1 VPEHFARCPFVIQ
14 TKSSPYPS
22 ELGAGIRKTNRDVS
36 KDRLNH
42 NPRKRNVMNEKN
54 TNRTR
59 VVTFRLTTREYE
71 KIEASFKTTTCR
83 KLSDYMRYV
92 LLEKKLTVFTRN
104 KSMDDFMAELIL
116 LRNELN
122 AIGNNYNQ
130 VVKRLHL
137 LQTIPEFKTW
147 LFINESAKENL
158 VKKVDEIKL
167 RINQF
172 SDKWSQE

>member
-1 VPEHFARCPFVIQ
+1 
-14 TKSSPYPS
+14 
-22 ELGAGIRKTNRDVS
+22 
-36 KDRLNH
+36 
-42 NPRKRNVMNEKN
+42 
-54 TNRTR
+54 
-59 VVTFRLTTREYE
+59 
-71 KIEASFKTTTCR
+71 
-83 KLSDYMRYV
+83 
-92 LLEKKLTVFTRN
+92 
-104 KSMDDFMAELIL
+104 MDDFMTELIL

-130 VVKRLHL
+130 VVKKLHL

-147 LFINESAKENL
+147 LFINESAKESL

>member
-1 VPEHFARCPFVIQ
+1 
-14 TKSSPYPS
+14 
-22 ELGAGIRKTNRDVS
+22 
-36 KDRLNH
+36 
-42 NPRKRNVMNEKN
+42 MNEPK

-59 VVTFRLTTREYE
+59 IVTLRLTTLEYE
-71 KIEASFKTTTCR
+71 KIEANFKTTTCR
-83 KLSDYMRYV
+83 KLSDYMRYI
-92 LLEKKLTVFTRN
+92 LLEKRLTVFTRN
-104 KSMDDFMAELIL
+104 KSMDDFMTELIL

-130 VVKRLHL
+130 VVKKLHL

-147 LFINESAKENL
+147 LFINESAKESL

>member
-1 VPEHFARCPFVIQ
+1 
-14 TKSSPYPS
+14 
-22 ELGAGIRKTNRDVS
+22 
-36 KDRLNH
+36 
-42 NPRKRNVMNEKN
+42 MNETK

-59 VVTFRLTTREYE
+59 VVTLRLTMGEYE
-71 KIEASFKTTTCR
+71 RITTNFKTTTCR

-92 LLEKKLTVFTRN
+92 LLEKKLTVFKRN

-130 VVKRLHL
+130 VVKKLHL

-147 LFINESAKENL
+147 FFINESAKESL

>member
-1 VPEHFARCPFVIQ
+1 
-14 TKSSPYPS
+14 
-22 ELGAGIRKTNRDVS
+22 
-36 KDRLNH
+36 
-42 NPRKRNVMNEKN
+42 MNEKK

-59 VVTFRLTTREYE
+59 VVTLRLTTIEYE
-71 KIEASFKTTTCR
+71 TIRANFKTTTCR

-92 LLEKKLTVFTRN
+92 LLEKKLTVFSRS
-104 KSMDDFMAELIL
+104 KSMDDFMTELIL

-130 VVKRLHL
+130 VVKKLHL

-147 LFINESAKENL
+147 LFINEAAKEGL

>member
-1 VPEHFARCPFVIQ
+1 
-14 TKSSPYPS
+14 
-22 ELGAGIRKTNRDVS
+22 
-36 KDRLNH
+36 
-42 NPRKRNVMNEKN
+42 MNEKK

-59 VVTFRLTTREYE
+59 LVTLRLTVTEYE
-71 KIEASFKTTTCR
+71 KIEANFKTTTCR
-83 KLSDYMRYV
+83 KLSDYMRHV
-92 LLEKKLTVFTRN
+92 LLEKRLTVFTRN
-104 KSMDDFMAELIL
+104 KSMDDFMTELIL

-130 VVKRLHL
+130 VVKKLHL
-137 LQTIPEFKTW
+137 LQTIPELKTW
-147 LFINESAKENL
+147 LFINESAKESL